1 MIDKVYEIIGD
12 IEKSNLKKNL
22 DNIKNKI
29 ENDKEIKKLIK
40 DFNEKKSLFEN
51 YNVKEDFIKSKTNLL
66 KNEVISEYI
75 KLQNEINLIT
85 MHINKRIN
93 NLTRN
98 TTCK

>member
-1 MIDKVYEIIGD
+1 MIDKVYEIISD

-22 DNIKNKI
+22 DNIKERI
-29 ENDKEIKKLIK
+29 ENDKEIKKLIN
-40 DFNEKKSLFEN
+40 DFNDKKSLFEK

-85 MHINKRIN
+85 MYINKRIYD
-93 NLTRN
+93 LTRN

>member
-22 DNIKNKI
+22 DNVKNKI

-40 DFNEKKSLFEN
+40 DFNEKKSLFEK

-75 KLQNEINLIT
+75 KLQNDINLIT